1 VPRFNWDDLRV
12 LMAVDDAGTLLG
24 AARGLGVSHSTVL
37 RRLEAAE
44 HALGVRLFQRRGGRL
59 TRTDAAQSILAE
71 AQRIGQDIAALARTA
86 GSADAD
92 LNGLVRV
99 AAPLALAT
107 QFLAPQLRAF
117 RASHPG
123 IRIVLRADLSF
134 DAMLRGEADI
144 GLRISMPVAERLDIR
159 RIGDCQFGLYASAKL
174 AAAQLRAQHQ
184 AEPLPGP
191 YLTFSDDYPKVPE
204 TEWIRSVF
212 RGSEPV
218 LQANATLGLVAAA
231 QAGLGVAAL
240 ARYAGENAR
249 GLRRVPVTPE
259 GPREGLYLVTHRE
272 QRSLSRV
279 RAVVDFIEAIVR
291 SNQPLFS

>member
-1 VPRFNWDDLRV
+1 MANFNWDDLRV
-12 LMAVDDAGTLLG
+12 LMAVDEAGTLLG
-24 AARGLGVSHSTVL
+24 AARRLGVSHSTVH
-37 RRLEAAE
+37 RRLDAAE
-44 HALGVRLFQRRGGRL
+44 QALGVRLFQRRGGRL
-59 TRTDAAQSILAE
+59 MRTDAAQDTLGE

-92 LNGLVRV
+92 LDGVVRV

-107 QFLAPQLRAF
+107 QFLTRNLRTL
-117 RASHPG
+117 RVSHPG
-123 IRIVLRADLSF
+123 IRVILRADLGS

-159 RIGDCQFGLYASAKL
+159 RIGDCQFGLYASPKIVVS
-174 AAAQLRAQHQ
+174 QLRALHQ
-184 AEPLPGP
+184 GGALPGP
-191 YLTFSDDYPKVPE
+191 YLTFSDDYPPVPE
-204 TEWIRSVF
+204 TEWIRSIF

-218 LQANATLGLVAAA
+218 LQANATLALVAAA

-240 ARYAGENAR
+240 AKYAGENSV
-249 GLRRVPVTPE
+249 GLRRIPVSPE

-279 RAVVDFIEAIVR
+279 RLVVDFIETIVR
-291 SNQPLFS
+291 SHPNLFS